1 MAARIL
7 ATLSPWLQKTS
18 ERKDAVNTPT
28 IVVLIDG
35 LDPEYLE
42 ACQAPNLSAMARQ
55 GFRVDGLGMT
65 PSVTNVNNVSLV
77 TGSYPQQHGI
87 TSNYILD
94 KERGEEF
101 YMESAEFLR
110 AETMFQRA
118 AACGLRTLLVT
129 AKDKLLRLL
138 SDGVTVS
145 ISSEE
150 PPGWVVDGVGE
161 PPPIYSL
168 EVNRWVLDAGRY
180 AMSREPFDLVYLT
193 TTDYAMHTYG
203 PGHSESARHVTLLDE
218 GLGAVRE
225 QAPDARMLVTADHG
239 MSDKTRMLHL
249 PAELARYGISSRA
262 VPVIKDRYVVHH
274 SNLGGS
280 IYVHL
285 ENSAD
290 LNAAVDALRHL
301 DGVED
306 AFSGE
311 EAALRFHLMPERVG
325 DIFVLADPATVF
337 GDPSEVTMPPG
348 LRSHGSAHETTVPIF
363 GCGPGLDGG
372 AAAARFQHNLDV
384 GRYVFQDVLPPNPNG
399 PSA

>member
-1 MAARIL
+1 M
-7 ATLSPWLQKTS
+7 
-18 ERKDAVNTPT
+18 NTP
-28 IVVLIDG
+28 IIIVLIDG
-35 LDPEYLE
+35 LDPEYL
-42 ACQAPNLSAMARQ
+42 AANQAPNLSAMARQ
-55 GFRVDGLGMT
+55 GFRVDGKGMT

-87 TSNYILD
+87 TSNYLLD
-94 KERGEEF
+94 KERDEEF
-101 YMESAEFLR
+101 YMESGEFLR

-118 AACGLRTLLVT
+118 SACGLRSLLVT
-129 AKDKLLRLL
+129 AKDKLRRLL
-138 SDGVTVS
+138 SDGATVS

-150 PPGWVVDGVGE
+150 PPGWVVSGVGE

-203 PGHSESARHVTLLDE
+203 PERSESARHVTLLDE
-218 GLGAVRE
+218 GLGAVRG

-249 PAELARYGISSRA
+249 PAELARYGIRGRA

-285 ENSAD
+285 DNRSD

-306 AFSGE
+306 ALPGE
-311 EAALRFHLMPERVG
+311 EAAIRFHLMPDRVG

-337 GDPSEVTMPPG
+337 GDPEEVAMPPG
-348 LRSHGSAHETTVPIF
+348 LRSHGSAHETTVPII

-372 AAAARFQHNLDV
+372 IAADRFRENMDV
-384 GRYVFQDVLPPNPNG
+384 GRYVFQDVLPPNPSG
-399 PSA
+399 FFR